1 MNVAGDPRLAGENPV
16 GFRPRRISSERMSV
30 ASDHQLRFGGIER
43 LYGAGALDRLARAH
57 VCVVGLGG
65 VGSWAVEALA
75 RSGVGALTLVD
86 LDEVCVTNINRQLL
100 ALDDTIGRPKAE
112 VLAARV
118 RAINPECRAV
128 AQMAFF
134 TEASAQ
140 ALLSGERFDYVIDA
154 IDALKNKALLIAR
167 CREAGIR
174 VITCGG
180 AGGRRDPTGIR
191 VDDLAFTHRDPL
203 LRYVRKKLRA
213 RHGFPR
219 DVEQP
224 FGVPAV
230 YTQEMPLYPQADGS
244 VCETAQ
250 PGADTGINC
259 ASGLGAATFVTG
271 AFGFAAAGVVV
282 GALAAER

>member
-1 MNVAGDPRLAGENPV
+1 MFATE
-16 GFRPRRISSERMSV
+16 
-30 ASDHQLRFGGIER
+30 DHLQRFGGIER
-43 LYGAGALDRLARAH
+43 LYGAGALERLARAH

-75 RSGVGALTLVD
+75 RSAVGAITLVD
-86 LDEVCVTNINRQLL
+86 LDDVCVTNVNRQLP

-112 VLAARV
+112 VLAERV
-118 RAINPECRAV
+118 RAIQPGCRVNARV
-128 AQMAFF
+128 EFF
-134 TEASAQ
+134 TEATAG
-140 ALLSGERFDYVIDA
+140 ALLEATRYEYVIDA

-167 CREAGIR
+167 CRAAGIP

-180 AGGRRDPTGIR
+180 AGGRRDATGVR

-224 FGVPAV
+224 FGVKAV
-230 YTQEMPLYPQADGS
+230 YTQEMPLYPHADGTL
-244 VCETAQ
+244 CEAAE

-282 GALAAER
+282 SAIAAA

>member
-1 MNVAGDPRLAGENPV
+1 MTVAT
-16 GFRPRRISSERMSV
+16 
-30 ASDHQLRFGGIER
+30 DHQQRFGGVER
-43 LYGAGALDRLARAH
+43 LYGAGVLERLSAAS

-75 RSGVGALTLVD
+75 RSGVGAITLVD
-86 LDEVCVTNINRQLL
+86 LDDVCVTNINRQLP

-112 VLAARV
+112 VLGARV
-118 RAINPECRAV
+118 RSINPACRVTARLE
-128 AQMAFF
+128 FF
-134 TEASAQ
+134 TEGTAVP
-140 ALLSGERFDYVIDA
+140 LLEGERFDYVIDA

-167 CREAGIR
+167 CRAAGLR
-174 VITCGG
+174 VVTCGG
-180 AGGRRDPTGIR
+180 AGGRRDATGVR

-230 YTQEMPLYPQADGS
+230 FTQEMPLYPQADGT

-250 PGADTGINC
+250 VGEDTGINC
-259 ASGLGAATFVTG
+259 ASGLGAASFVTG

-282 GALAAER
+282 NALASPPG